1 MYGEIRHAVNICPW
15 HVSPNFPATLQ
26 NYRSDTGTLYGSILD
41 EAGKLLN
48 QHRALSHPCS
58 TDTLTQRGS
67 PSASEIY
74 TQQKKTRN
82 PISTRFKNSILYVRF
97 DICIC
102 VINYASNWISAY
114 KGNNWWWRIAIL
126 FIFKKELEIQVGKE
140 EQSIWE
146 YWISQLSFYAL
157 LKLIFDETFFKDI
170 PDQ

>member
-1 MYGEIRHAVNICPW
+1 MALIACILTWLLFDLRHLNITNGNRLFW
-15 HVSPNFPATLQ
+15 KQISNDIFLW
-26 NYRSDTGTLYGSILD
+26 LL
-41 EAGKLLN
+41 GKLWTQKLNKVKLN

-67 PSASEIY
+67 PCASEIN

-140 EQSIWE
+140 EQAIWE
-146 YWISQLSFYAL
+146 YWIS
-157 LKLIFDETFFKDI
+157 
-170 PDQ
+170 P